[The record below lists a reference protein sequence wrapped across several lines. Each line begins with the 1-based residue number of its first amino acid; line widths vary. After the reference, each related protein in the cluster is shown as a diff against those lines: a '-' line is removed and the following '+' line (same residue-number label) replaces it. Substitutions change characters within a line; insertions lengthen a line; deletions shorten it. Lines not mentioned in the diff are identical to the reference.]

1 MWIKHKVRSLEFL
14 KFDIDENI
22 HFVQLKI
29 YFAFSNVKVLGHSEK
44 LTHRIIISAFTFRGT
59 FLYLNIF
66 NKQHLI
72 QNLAC

>member
-14 KFDIDENI
+14 KFDIGENI
-22 HFVQLKI
+22 HFVQQKI
-29 YFAFSNVKVLGHSEK
+29 YFAFSNVRVPGHSEK
-44 LTHRIIISAFTFRGT
+44 LTHRNIISALTFRGT

-72 QNLAC
+72 PNLAC